1 MKLARIFGNILR
13 LIGPKTYTHVRWKMK
28 TVMGN
33 PMSQLFLLPLLVR
46 KGDIV
51 IDIGA
56 NIGEITIKLA
66 ELVGINGTVHSFE
79 PILKNYEQLTG
90 NVKSANMESRTVLYK
105 MGLSDKIYK
114 ATFTVPRDRDTE
126 ATLIPHHEE
135 AWKDYENAKDNYI
148 AEECDVKTLD
158 SILEEKL
165 IENISFIKCDVEGG
179 EYQVLKGAEKLLKSK
194 IPPILML
201 EAYEK
206 WTNDFGY
213 HPRDMFKYIRDVGCY
228 QIYWISPTGLKL
240 IPQELEII
248 PGIFYQWI
256 DFICIVP
263 KVHNKRININKFIA
277 A

>member
-213 HPRDMFKYIRDVGCY
+213 HPRDMFKYIRDVGGY